1 METNQIY
8 ELINEVNKQTIGTEN
23 LTVLNTEQL
32 VALGDYLFNSGS
44 VDLWT
49 NTLLSR
55 IASTKI
61 SYRAY
66 QSKLGIYAV
75 SDITMGLIMQK
86 IKVDMP
92 NAVEDVTT
100 QLQDGESVDM
110 YIVSKPTAHQK
121 LFAKR
126 TPATFFRTTQRKW
139 LRESFTSE
147 SAMGSFLA
155 AVQGETNNKIEL
167 TQENLAR
174 LTMANFM
181 AIISQTSSRVVDLV
195 TEYNALTDNDVPTG
209 EGALLDEG
217 FCRYALGRM
226 NKIAKYMETM
236 SRLYND
242 GSVDRHSPIGSQRFV
257 SLIDFRTA
265 LETQVQWAAFNERY
279 VATKNGVEV
288 PYWQSATS
296 PFDIKLR
303 IHEGTEDDQ
312 DDDEDVDI
320 TLSNVVGMIH
330 DVDAFGTYRKEMDVI
345 TTPVN
350 ARGAYYNTFW
360 HLNDLYFNDV
370 SENGI
375 LFTLN

>member
-8 ELINEVNKQTIGTEN
+8 GLINDVNKQTIGTEN
-23 LTVLNTEQL
+23 LTILNTEQL
-32 VALGDYLFNSGS
+32 VALGDFLFNSGS

-100 QLQDGESVDM
+100 QLQDGQSVDM
-110 YIVSKPTAHQK
+110 YIVSKPSTHQK

-139 LRESFTSE
+139 LREAFTSE

-155 AVQGETNNKIEL
+155 AVQGEVNNKIEL

-181 AIISQTSSRVVDLV
+181 AIISQTSSRVIDLV

-242 GSVDRHSPIGSQRFV
+242 GSVDRHSPKGSQRFV

-288 PYWQSATS
+288 PYWQSAKS

-303 IHEGTEDDQ
+303 IHEGTEDTSDT
-312 DDDEDVDI
+312 DDDVDI

>member
-8 ELINEVNKQTIGTEN
+8 ELINDVNAQTIGTEN

-100 QLQDGESVDM
+100 QLQDGESIDM
-110 YIVSKPTAHQK
+110 YIVSKPTTHQK

-155 AVQGETNNKIEL
+155 AVQGEVNNKIEL

-181 AIISQTSSRVVDLV
+181 AIISQTSSRVVNLV

-226 NKIAKYMETM
+226 NKVAKYMETM

-288 PYWQSATS
+288 PYWQSAKS
-296 PFDIKLR
+296 PFNINLR
-303 IHEGTEDDQ
+303 IHEGTEDDT
-312 DDDEDVDI
+312 DEDEDVDI

>member
-8 ELINEVNKQTIGTEN
+8 GLINDVNKQTIGTEN
-23 LTVLNTEQL
+23 LTILNTEQL
-32 VALGDYLFNSGS
+32 VALGDFLFNSGS

-139 LRESFTSE
+139 LREAFTSE

-155 AVQGETNNKIEL
+155 AVQGEVNNKIEL

-181 AIISQTSSRVVDLV
+181 AIISQTSSRVIDLV

-242 GSVDRHSPIGSQRFV
+242 GSVDRHSPKGSQRFV

-288 PYWQSATS
+288 PYWQSAKS

-303 IHEGTEDDQ
+303 IHEGTEDTSDT
-312 DDDEDVDI
+312 DDDVDI

>member
-1 METNQIY
+1 METNQLY
-8 ELINEVNKQTIGTEN
+8 DLINDVNKQTIGTEN
-23 LTVLNTEQL
+23 LTILNTEQL
-32 VALGDYLFNSGS
+32 VALGDFIFNSGS

-139 LRESFTSE
+139 LREAFTSE

-155 AVQGETNNKIEL
+155 AVQGEVNNKIEL

-181 AIISQTSSRVVDLV
+181 CLISQTSSRVVDLV

-242 GSVDRHSPIGSQRFV
+242 GSVDRHSPKGSQRFV

-288 PYWQSATS
+288 PYWQSAKS

-303 IHEGTEDDQ
+303 IHEGTEDTE
-312 DDDEDVDI
+312 DDDDDVDI

>member
-8 ELINEVNKQTIGTEN
+8 GLINDVNAQTIGTEN
-23 LTVLNTEQL
+23 LTILNTEQL
-32 VALGDYLFNSGS
+32 VALGDFLFNSGS

-139 LRESFTSE
+139 LREAFTSE

-155 AVQGETNNKIEL
+155 AVQGEVNNKIEL

-181 AIISQTSSRVVDLV
+181 AIISQTSSRVVELV
-195 TEYNALTDNDVPTG
+195 TEYNTLTGENIPTG

-242 GSVDRHSPIGSQRFV
+242 GSVDRHSPKGSQRFV

-288 PYWQSATS
+288 PYWQSAKS

-303 IHEGTEDDQ
+303 IHEGTEDTSDS
-312 DDDEDVDI
+312 DDDVDI

>member
-226 NKIAKYMETM
+226 NKVAKYMETM

-279 VATKNGVEV
+279 VATKNGAEV
-288 PYWQSATS
+288 PYWQSAKT

-303 IHEGTEDDQ
+303 IHEGTEDTSDE
-312 DDDEDVDI
+312 DEDVDI

>member
-8 ELINEVNKQTIGTEN
+8 GLINDVNKQTIGTEN
-23 LTVLNTEQL
+23 LTILNTEQL
-32 VALGDYLFNSGS
+32 VALGDFLFNSGS

-100 QLQDGESVDM
+100 QLQDGQSVDM

-139 LRESFTSE
+139 LREAFKSE

-155 AVQGETNNKIEL
+155 AVQGEVNNKIEL

-242 GSVDRHSPIGSQRFV
+242 GSVDRHSPKGSQRFV

-288 PYWQSATS
+288 PYWQSAKS

-303 IHEGTEDDQ
+303 IHEGTEDTEDT
-312 DDDEDVDI
+312 DDDVDI

>member
-8 ELINEVNKQTIGTEN
+8 GLINDVNEQTIGTEN
-23 LTVLNTEQL
+23 LKVLNTEQL

-55 IASTKI
+55 IASTKV

-100 QLQDGESVDM
+100 QLQDGESIDM

-139 LRESFTSE
+139 LREAFTSE

-155 AVQGETNNKIEL
+155 AVQGEVNNKIEL

-181 AIISQTSSRVVDLV
+181 AIISQTSTRVVELV

-226 NKIAKYMETM
+226 NKVAKYMETM

-279 VATKNGVEV
+279 VATKNGIEV
-288 PYWQSATS
+288 PYWQSAKS

-303 IHEGTEDDQ
+303 IHEGTEDTS

>member
-8 ELINEVNKQTIGTEN
+8 GLINDVNAQTIGTEN

-32 VALGDYLFNSGS
+32 VALGDFLFNSGS

-55 IASTKI
+55 IASTKV

-100 QLQDGESVDM
+100 QLQDGESIDM

-139 LRESFTSE
+139 LREAFTSE

-155 AVQGETNNKIEL
+155 AVQGEVNNKIEL

-279 VATKNGVEV
+279 VATKNGIEV
-288 PYWQSATS
+288 PYWQSAKS

-303 IHEGTEDDQ
+303 IHEGTEDDS

>member
-1 METNQIY
+1 MDTNQIY
-8 ELINEVNKQTIGTEN
+8 DLINDVNKQTIGTEN
-23 LTVLNTEQL
+23 LTILNTEQL

-100 QLQDGESVDM
+100 QLQDGQSVDM

-139 LRESFTSE
+139 LKEAFTSE

-181 AIISQTSSRVVDLV
+181 AIISQTSSRVINLV
-195 TEYNALTDNDVPTG
+195 TEYNALTSNDVSTG
-209 EGALLDEG
+209 EAALLDEG

-242 GSVDRHSPIGSQRFV
+242 GTVDRHSPIGSQRFV
-257 SLIDFRTA
+257 SLIDYRTA

-279 VATKNGVEV
+279 VSTKNGVEV
-288 PYWQSATS
+288 PYWQSAKS
-296 PFDIKLR
+296 PYDIKLR
-303 IHEGTEDDQ
+303 IHEGTEDTSDT
-312 DDDEDVDI
+312 DDDIDI
-320 TLSNVVGMIH
+320 TLTNVVGMIH
-330 DVDAFGTYRKEMDVI
+330 DVDAFGTYRKDMDVI

>member
-8 ELINEVNKQTIGTEN
+8 GLINDVNKQTIGTEN
-23 LTVLNTEQL
+23 LTILNTEQL
-32 VALGDYLFNSGS
+32 VALGDFLFNSGS

-100 QLQDGESVDM
+100 QLQDGQSVDM
-110 YIVSKPTAHQK
+110 YIVSKPTVHQK

-126 TPATFFRTTQRKW
+126 TPATFYRTTQRKW
-139 LRESFTSE
+139 LREAFTSE

-155 AVQGETNNKIEL
+155 AVQGEVNNKIEL

-242 GSVDRHSPIGSQRFV
+242 GSVDRHSPKGSQRFV

-288 PYWQSATS
+288 PYWQSAKS

-303 IHEGTEDDQ
+303 IHEGTEDTSDT
-312 DDDEDVDI
+312 DDNVDI

-330 DVDAFGTYRKEMDVI
+330 DVDAFGTYRKDMDVI
-345 TTPVN
+345 TTAVN

>member
-8 ELINEVNKQTIGTEN
+8 GLINDVNKQTIGTEN
-23 LTVLNTEQL
+23 LTILNTEQL
-32 VALGDYLFNSGS
+32 VALGDFLFNSGS

-100 QLQDGESVDM
+100 QLQDGQSVDM
-110 YIVSKPTAHQK
+110 YIVSKPVAHQK

-139 LRESFTSE
+139 LREAFTSE

-155 AVQGETNNKIEL
+155 AVQGEVNNKIEL

-181 AIISQTSSRVVDLV
+181 ANISQTSSRVVNLV
-195 TEYNALTDNDVPTG
+195 AEYNALTDNDVPTG

-217 FCRYALGRM
+217 FCRFALGRM

-242 GSVDRHSPIGSQRFV
+242 GSVDRHSPKGSQRFV

-288 PYWQSATS
+288 PYWQSAKS

-303 IHEGTEDDQ
+303 IHEGTEDTSDT
-312 DDDEDVDI
+312 DNDVDI

>member
-1 METNQIY
+1 MDTNQIY
-8 ELINEVNKQTIGTEN
+8 DLINDVNKQTIGTEN
-23 LTVLNTEQL
+23 LTILNTEQL

-100 QLQDGESVDM
+100 QLQDGQSVDM

-139 LRESFTSE
+139 LKEAFTSE

-181 AIISQTSSRVVDLV
+181 AIISQTSSRVINLV
-195 TEYNALTDNDVPTG
+195 TEYNALTSNDVSTG
-209 EGALLDEG
+209 EAALLDEG

-242 GSVDRHSPIGSQRFV
+242 GTVDRHSPIGSQRFV
-257 SLIDFRTA
+257 SLIDYRTA

-279 VATKNGVEV
+279 VSTKNGVEV
-288 PYWQSATS
+288 PYWQSAKS
-296 PFDIKLR
+296 PYDIKLR
-303 IHEGTEDDQ
+303 IHEGTEDAG
-312 DDDEDVDI
+312 DDDDDIDI
-320 TLSNVVGMIH
+320 TLTNVVGMIH
-330 DVDAFGTYRKEMDVI
+330 DVDAFGTYRKDMDVI

>member
-8 ELINEVNKQTIGTEN
+8 GLINDVNKQTIGTEN

-32 VALGDYLFNSGS
+32 VALGDYIFNSGS

-49 NTLLSR
+49 NTLMSR
-55 IASTKI
+55 IASTKV

-66 QSKLGIYAV
+66 QSKLGLYAV

-92 NAVEDVTT
+92 TAVEDVTT
-100 QLQDGESVDM
+100 QLQDGESIDM

-139 LRESFTSE
+139 LREAFTSE

-155 AVQGETNNKIEL
+155 AVQGEVNNKIEL

-279 VATKNGVEV
+279 VATKNGIEV
-288 PYWQSATS
+288 PYWQASKS

-303 IHEGTEDDQ
+303 IHEGTEDETDE
-312 DDDEDVDI
+312 DEDVDI
-320 TLSNVVGMIH
+320 TLTNVVGMIH

>member
-8 ELINEVNKQTIGTEN
+8 GLINDVNKQTIGTAN

-32 VALGDYLFNSGS
+32 VALGDYIFGSGS
-44 VDLWT
+44 VDIWT
-49 NTLLSR
+49 NTLMQR
-55 IASTKI
+55 IAETKV

-75 SDITMGLIMQK
+75 SDVTMGLIMQK

-100 QLQDGESVDM
+100 QLQDGESIDM

-139 LRESFTSE
+139 LREAFTSE
-147 SAMGSFLA
+147 AAMGSFLA
-155 AVQGETNNKIEL
+155 AVQGEVNNKIEL

-181 AIISQTSSRVVDLV
+181 ANISQTESRVINLV
-195 TEYNALTDNDVPTG
+195 TEYNTLTGNDIDEG
-209 EGALLDEG
+209 EAALLDEG
-217 FCRYALGRM
+217 FCRYAIGRM

-242 GSVDRHSPIGSQRFV
+242 GTVDRHSPIGSQRFV

-265 LETQVQWAAFNERY
+265 VETQVQWAAFNERY

-288 PYWQSATS
+288 PYWQSAKS
-296 PFDIKLR
+296 PYDIKLL
-303 IHEGTEDDQ
+303 IHEGDENDDS
-312 DDDEDVDI
+312 DSDVEI
-320 TLSNVVGMIH
+320 TLSNVIGMIH

-350 ARGAYYNTFW
+350 ARGQYYNTFW

>member
-8 ELINEVNKQTIGTEN
+8 GLINDVNAQTIGTEN
-23 LTVLNTEQL
+23 LTILNTEQL

-100 QLQDGESVDM
+100 QLQDGQSVDM

-139 LRESFTSE
+139 LREAFTSE

-155 AVQGETNNKIEL
+155 AVQGEVNNKIEL

-181 AIISQTSSRVVDLV
+181 ALISQTASRVVNLV
-195 TEYNALTDNDVPTG
+195 SEYNSLTGNDVPTG

-242 GSVDRHSPIGSQRFV
+242 GSVDRHSPKGSQRFV

-288 PYWQSATS
+288 PYWQSAKS

-303 IHEGTEDDQ
+303 IHEGTEDASDS
-312 DDDEDVDI
+312 DDDVDI
-320 TLSNVVGMIH
+320 TLTNVVGMIH

>member
-8 ELINEVNKQTIGTEN
+8 GLINDVNKQTIGTEN
-23 LTVLNTEQL
+23 ITVLNTEQL
-32 VALGDYLFNSGS
+32 VALGDYIFNSGS

-49 NTLLSR
+49 NTLMSR
-55 IASTKI
+55 IASTKV

-66 QSKLGIYAV
+66 QSKLGLYAV

-92 NAVEDVTT
+92 TAVEDVTT
-100 QLQDGESVDM
+100 QLQDGESIDM

-126 TPATFFRTTQRKW
+126 TPASFFRTTQRKW

-155 AVQGETNNKIEL
+155 AVQGEVNNKIEL

-195 TEYNALTDNDVPTG
+195 SEYNELTDNDVPTG

-279 VATKNGVEV
+279 VATKNGIEV
-288 PYWQSATS
+288 PYWQASKS

-303 IHEGTEDDQ
+303 IHEGTEDETDE
-312 DDDEDVDI
+312 DEDVDI
-320 TLSNVVGMIH
+320 TLTNVVGMIH

>member
-1 METNQIY
+1 
-8 ELINEVNKQTIGTEN
+8 
-23 LTVLNTEQL
+23 
-32 VALGDYLFNSGS
+32 
-44 VDLWT
+44 
-49 NTLLSR
+49 
-55 IASTKI
+55 
-61 SYRAY
+61 
-66 QSKLGIYAV
+66 
-75 SDITMGLIMQK
+75 MGLIMQK

-100 QLQDGESVDM
+100 QLQDGQSVDM
-110 YIVSKPTAHQK
+110 YIVSKPTTHQK

-126 TPATFFRTTQRKW
+126 TPTTFFRTTQRKW
-139 LRESFTSE
+139 LREAFTSE

-155 AVQGETNNKIEL
+155 AVQGEVNNKIEL

-181 AIISQTSSRVVDLV
+181 AIISQTASRVVNLV
-195 TEYNALTDNDVPTG
+195 SEYNSLTDNDVPTG

-242 GSVDRHSPIGSQRFV
+242 GSVDRHSPKGSQRFV

-288 PYWQSATS
+288 PYWQSAKS

-303 IHEGTEDDQ
+303 IHEGTEDTSDT
-312 DDDEDVDI
+312 DDDVDI
-320 TLSNVVGMIH
+320 TLTNVVGMIH

>member
-8 ELINEVNKQTIGTEN
+8 GLINDVNAQTIGTEN
-23 LTVLNTEQL
+23 LTILNTEQL
-32 VALGDYLFNSGS
+32 VALGEFLFNSGS

-139 LRESFTSE
+139 LREAFTSE

-155 AVQGETNNKIEL
+155 AVQGEVNNKIEL

-181 AIISQTSSRVVDLV
+181 AIISQTSSRVIDLV

-242 GSVDRHSPIGSQRFV
+242 GSVDRHSPKGSQRFV

-288 PYWQSATS
+288 PYWQSAKS

-303 IHEGTEDDQ
+303 IHEGTEDTEDT
-312 DDDEDVDI
+312 DDDVDI

>member
-8 ELINEVNKQTIGTEN
+8 GLINDVNKQTIGTEN
-23 LTVLNTEQL
+23 LTILNTEQL
-32 VALGDYLFNSGS
+32 VALGDFLFNSGS

-100 QLQDGESVDM
+100 QLQDGESIDM
-110 YIVSKPTAHQK
+110 YIVSKPTTHQK

-139 LRESFTSE
+139 LREAFTSE

-155 AVQGETNNKIEL
+155 AVQGEVNNKIEL

-181 AIISQTSSRVVDLV
+181 AIISQTSSRVVELV

-242 GSVDRHSPIGSQRFV
+242 GSVDRHSPKGSQRFV

-288 PYWQSATS
+288 PYWQSAKS

-303 IHEGTEDDQ
+303 IHEGTEDTSDT
-312 DDDEDVDI
+312 DDDVDI

>member
-8 ELINEVNKQTIGTEN
+8 GLINDVNAQTIGTEN
-23 LTVLNTEQL
+23 LTILNTEQL
-32 VALGDYLFNSGS
+32 VALGDFLFNSGS

-139 LRESFTSE
+139 LREAFTSE

-155 AVQGETNNKIEL
+155 AVQGEVNNKIEL

-181 AIISQTSSRVVDLV
+181 AIISQTSSRVIDLV

-242 GSVDRHSPIGSQRFV
+242 GSVDRHSPKGSQRFV

-288 PYWQSATS
+288 PYWQSAKS

-303 IHEGTEDDQ
+303 IHEGTEDTEDS
-312 DDDEDVDI
+312 DDDVDI

>member
-8 ELINEVNKQTIGTEN
+8 GLINDVNAQTIGTEN

-32 VALGDYLFNSGS
+32 VALGDFLFNSGS

-55 IASTKI
+55 IASTKV

-100 QLQDGESVDM
+100 QLQDGESIDM

-139 LRESFTSE
+139 LREAFTSE

-155 AVQGETNNKIEL
+155 AVQGEVNNKIEL

-226 NKIAKYMETM
+226 NKVAKYMETM

-279 VATKNGVEV
+279 VATKNGIEV
-288 PYWQSATS
+288 PYWQSAKS

-303 IHEGTEDDQ
+303 IHEGTEDDT

>member
-1 METNQIY
+1 MDTNQIY
-8 ELINEVNKQTIGTEN
+8 ELVNDVNKETIGTESI
-23 LTVLNTEQL
+23 TVLNTEQL

-55 IASTKI
+55 IASTKL

-66 QSKLGIYAV
+66 KSKLGLYSV
-75 SDITMGLIMQK
+75 SDTTMGLIMQK

-100 QLQDGESVDM
+100 QLQDGESIDM

-126 TPATFFRTTQRKW
+126 TPYTFFRTTQRKW
-139 LRESFTSE
+139 LREAFTSE
-147 SAMGSFLA
+147 SAMGQFLA

-167 TQENLAR
+167 SQENLAR
-174 LTMANFM
+174 LTIANFM
-181 AIISQTSSRVVDLV
+181 AIISQSESRVINLV

-226 NKIAKYMETM
+226 NKVAKYMETM

-242 GSVDRHSPIGSQRFV
+242 GSVDRHSPISDQRFI

-288 PYWQSATS
+288 PYWQAAKD
-296 PFDIKLR
+296 PFSIKLR
-303 IHEGTEDDQ
+303 IHEGTEDTE

-320 TLSNVVGMIH
+320 TLTNVVGMIH
-330 DVDAFGTYRKEMDVI
+330 DVDALGTYRKEMDVV

-350 ARGAYYNTFW
+350 ARGLYYNTFW

>member
-8 ELINEVNKQTIGTEN
+8 GLINDVNKQTIGTEN
-23 LTVLNTEQL
+23 LTILNTEQL
-32 VALGDYLFNSGS
+32 VALGDFLFNSGS

-139 LRESFTSE
+139 LREAFTSE

-155 AVQGETNNKIEL
+155 AVQGEVNNKIEL

-181 AIISQTSSRVVDLV
+181 AIISQTSSRVIDLV

-242 GSVDRHSPIGSQRFV
+242 GSVDRHSPKGSQRFV

-288 PYWQSATS
+288 PYWQSAKS

-303 IHEGTEDDQ
+303 IHEGTEDTEDT
-312 DDDEDVDI
+312 DDDVDI

>member
-8 ELINEVNKQTIGTEN
+8 GLINDVNAQTIGTEN
-23 LTVLNTEQL
+23 LTILNTDQL
-32 VALGDYLFNSGS
+32 VALGDFLFNSGS

-139 LRESFTSE
+139 LREAFTSE

-155 AVQGETNNKIEL
+155 GVQGEVNNKIEL

-181 AIISQTSSRVVDLV
+181 AIISQTATRVVELV
-195 TEYNALTDNDVPTG
+195 TEYNTLTSENIPTG

-242 GSVDRHSPIGSQRFV
+242 GSVDRHSPKGSQRFV

-288 PYWQSATS
+288 PYWQSAKS

-303 IHEGTEDDQ
+303 IHEGTEDTSDS
-312 DDDEDVDI
+312 DDDVDI

>member
-8 ELINEVNKQTIGTEN
+8 GLINDVNEQTIGTEN
-23 LTVLNTEQL
+23 LKVLNTEQL

-55 IASTKI
+55 IASTKV

-92 NAVEDVTT
+92 NAVEDVTS
-100 QLQDGESVDM
+100 QLEDGESIDM
-110 YIVSKPTAHQK
+110 YIVSKPSTHQK

-139 LRESFTSE
+139 LREAFTSE

-155 AVQGETNNKIEL
+155 AVQGEVNNKIEL

-181 AIISQTSSRVVDLV
+181 AIISQTSTRVVELV

-226 NKIAKYMETM
+226 NKVAKYMETM

-279 VATKNGVEV
+279 VATKNGIEV
-288 PYWQSATS
+288 PYWQSAKS

-303 IHEGTEDDQ
+303 IHEGTEDTSDT
-312 DDDEDVDI
+312 DDDVDI

>member
-8 ELINEVNKQTIGTEN
+8 GLINDVNKQTIGTEN
-23 LTVLNTEQL
+23 LTILNTEQL
-32 VALGDYLFNSGS
+32 VALGDFLFNSGS

-100 QLQDGESVDM
+100 QLQDGQSVDM
-110 YIVSKPTAHQK
+110 YIVSKPVAHQK

-139 LRESFTSE
+139 LREAFTSE

-155 AVQGETNNKIEL
+155 AVQGEVNNKIEL

-181 AIISQTSSRVVDLV
+181 ANISQTSSRVVNLV
-195 TEYNALTDNDVPTG
+195 AEYNALTDNDVPTG

-217 FCRYALGRM
+217 FCRFALGRM
-226 NKIAKYMETM
+226 NKIAKYK
-236 SRLYND
+236 
-242 GSVDRHSPIGSQRFV
+242 IGRAHV
-257 SLIDFRTA
+257 
-265 LETQVQWAAFNERY
+265 
-279 VATKNGVEV
+279 
-288 PYWQSATS
+288 
-296 PFDIKLR
+296 
-303 IHEGTEDDQ
+303 
-312 DDDEDVDI
+312 
-320 TLSNVVGMIH
+320 
-330 DVDAFGTYRKEMDVI
+330 
-345 TTPVN
+345 
-350 ARGAYYNTFW
+350 
-360 HLNDLYFNDV
+360 
-370 SENGI
+370 
-375 LFTLN
+375 

>member
-8 ELINEVNKQTIGTEN
+8 GLINDVNAQTIGTEN
-23 LTVLNTEQL
+23 LTILNTEQL
-32 VALGDYLFNSGS
+32 VALGDFLFNSGS

-139 LRESFTSE
+139 LREAFTSE

-155 AVQGETNNKIEL
+155 AVQGEVNNKIEL

-181 AIISQTSSRVVDLV
+181 AIISQTSSRVVELV
-195 TEYNALTDNDVPTG
+195 TEYNTLTGENIPTG

-242 GSVDRHSPIGSQRFV
+242 GSVDRHSPKGSQRFV

-288 PYWQSATS
+288 PYWQSAKS

-303 IHEGTEDDQ
+303 IHEGTEDTSDT
-312 DDDEDVDI
+312 DDDVDI

>member
-8 ELINEVNKQTIGTEN
+8 GLINDVNAQTIGTEN
-23 LTVLNTEQL
+23 LTILNTEQL
-32 VALGDYLFNSGS
+32 VALGDFLFNSGS

-139 LRESFTSE
+139 LREAFTSE

-155 AVQGETNNKIEL
+155 AVQGEVNNKIEL

-181 AIISQTSSRVVDLV
+181 AIISQTSTRVVELV
-195 TEYNALTDNDVPTG
+195 TEYNTLTGENIPTG

-242 GSVDRHSPIGSQRFV
+242 GSVDRHSPKGSQRFV

-288 PYWQSATS
+288 PYWQSAKS

-303 IHEGTEDDQ
+303 IHEGTEDTSDT
-312 DDDEDVDI
+312 DDDVDI

>member
-8 ELINEVNKQTIGTEN
+8 GLINDVNAQTIGTEN
-23 LTVLNTEQL
+23 LTILNTEQL
-32 VALGDYLFNSGS
+32 VALGDFLFNSGS

-139 LRESFTSE
+139 LREAFTSE

-155 AVQGETNNKIEL
+155 AVQGEVNNKIEL

-181 AIISQTSSRVVDLV
+181 AIISQTSSRVIDLV

-242 GSVDRHSPIGSQRFV
+242 GSVDRHSPKGSQRFV

-288 PYWQSATS
+288 PYWQSAKS

-303 IHEGTEDDQ
+303 IHEGTEDTSDT
-312 DDDEDVDI
+312 DDDVDI

>member
-8 ELINEVNKQTIGTEN
+8 CLINDVNAQTIGTEN
-23 LTVLNTEQL
+23 LTILNTEQL
-32 VALGDYLFNSGS
+32 VALGDFLFNSGS

-139 LRESFTSE
+139 LREAFTSE

-155 AVQGETNNKIEL
+155 AVQGEVNNKIEL

-242 GSVDRHSPIGSQRFV
+242 GSVDRHSPKGSQRFV

-288 PYWQSATS
+288 PYWQSAKS

-303 IHEGTEDDQ
+303 IHEGTEDTEDT
-312 DDDEDVDI
+312 DDDVDI

>member
-8 ELINEVNKQTIGTEN
+8 ELINDVNKQTIGTEN
-23 LTVLNTEQL
+23 LTILNTEQL
-32 VALGDYLFNSGS
+32 VALGDFIFNSGS

-100 QLQDGESVDM
+100 QLQDGQSVDM

-126 TPATFFRTTQRKW
+126 TPTTFFRTTQRKW
-139 LRESFTSE
+139 LREAFTSE

-155 AVQGETNNKIEL
+155 AVQGEVNNKIEL

-181 AIISQTSSRVVDLV
+181 ALISQTSSRVINLV
-195 TEYNALTDNDVPTG
+195 AEYNALTDNDVPTG

-242 GSVDRHSPIGSQRFV
+242 GSVDRHSPKGSQRFV

-288 PYWQSATS
+288 PYWQAAKS

-303 IHEGTEDDQ
+303 IHEGTEDSS
-312 DDDEDVDI
+312 DDDNDIDI
-320 TLSNVVGMIH
+320 TLTNVVGMIH

>member
-8 ELINEVNKQTIGTEN
+8 GLINDVNAQTIGTEN
-23 LTVLNTEQL
+23 LTILNTEQL
-32 VALGDYLFNSGS
+32 VALGDFLFNSGS

-139 LRESFTSE
+139 LREAFTSE

-155 AVQGETNNKIEL
+155 AVQGEVNNKIEL

-181 AIISQTSSRVVDLV
+181 AIISQTSSRVVKLV
-195 TEYNALTDNDVPTG
+195 TEYNTLTGESIPTG

-242 GSVDRHSPIGSQRFV
+242 GSVDRHSPRGSQRFV

-288 PYWQSATS
+288 PYWQSAKS

-303 IHEGTEDDQ
+303 IHEGTEDTSDT
-312 DDDEDVDI
+312 DDDVDI

>member
-8 ELINEVNKQTIGTEN
+8 DLINEVNKQTIGTEN
-23 LTVLNTEQL
+23 ITVLNTEQL
-32 VALGDYLFNSGS
+32 VALGDFLFNSGS

-100 QLQDGESVDM
+100 QLQDGQSVDM

-139 LRESFTSE
+139 LKESFTTE

-181 AIISQTSSRVVDLV
+181 ALISQTSSRVVDLV
-195 TEYNALTDNDVPTG
+195 SEYNSLTDNDVPTG

-242 GSVDRHSPIGSQRFV
+242 GSVDRHSPKDSQRFV

-303 IHEGTEDDQ
+303 IHEGTEDTEDT
-312 DDDEDVDI
+312 DDDVDI

>member
-279 VATKNGVEV
+279 VATKNGIEV
-288 PYWQSATS
+288 PYWQSAKS

-303 IHEGTEDDQ
+303 IHEGTEDDT

>member
-8 ELINEVNKQTIGTEN
+8 GLINDVNAQTIGTEN
-23 LTVLNTEQL
+23 LTILNTEQL
-32 VALGDYLFNSGS
+32 VALGDFLFNSGS

-139 LRESFTSE
+139 LREAFTSE

-155 AVQGETNNKIEL
+155 AVQGEVNNKIEL

-181 AIISQTSSRVVDLV
+181 AIISQTSSRVVELV
-195 TEYNALTDNDVPTG
+195 TEYNTLTGESIPTG

-242 GSVDRHSPIGSQRFV
+242 GSVDRHSPKGSQRFV

-288 PYWQSATS
+288 PYWQSAKS

-303 IHEGTEDDQ
+303 IHEGTEDTSDT
-312 DDDEDVDI
+312 DDDVDI

>member
-8 ELINEVNKQTIGTEN
+8 GLINDVNKQTIGTEN
-23 LTVLNTEQL
+23 LTILNTEQL
-32 VALGDYLFNSGS
+32 VALGDFLFNSGS

-100 QLQDGESVDM
+100 QLQDGESIDM
-110 YIVSKPTAHQK
+110 YIVSKPVAHQK

-139 LRESFTSE
+139 LREAFTSE

-155 AVQGETNNKIEL
+155 AVQGEVNNKIEL

-195 TEYNALTDNDVPTG
+195 TEYNSLTDNDVPTG

-242 GSVDRHSPIGSQRFV
+242 GSVDRHSPKGSQRFV

-288 PYWQSATS
+288 PYWQSAKS

-303 IHEGTEDDQ
+303 IHEGTEDTEDT
-312 DDDEDVDI
+312 DDDVDI

>member
-8 ELINEVNKQTIGTEN
+8 GLINDVNAQTIGTEN
-23 LTVLNTEQL
+23 LTILNTEQL
-32 VALGDYLFNSGS
+32 VALGDFLFNSGS

-139 LRESFTSE
+139 LREAFTSE

-155 AVQGETNNKIEL
+155 AVQGEVNNKIEL

-181 AIISQTSSRVVDLV
+181 AIISQTASRVVELV
-195 TEYNALTDNDVPTG
+195 TEYNTLTGENIPTG

-242 GSVDRHSPIGSQRFV
+242 GSVDRHSPKGSQRFV

-288 PYWQSATS
+288 PYWQSAKS

-303 IHEGTEDDQ
+303 IHEGTEDTSDT
-312 DDDEDVDI
+312 DDDVDI

>member
-1 METNQIY
+1 MDTNQIY
-8 ELINEVNKQTIGTEN
+8 DLINDVNKQTIGTEN
-23 LTVLNTEQL
+23 LTILNTEQL

-100 QLQDGESVDM
+100 QLQDGQSVDM

-139 LRESFTSE
+139 LKEAFTSE

-181 AIISQTSSRVVDLV
+181 AIISQTSSRVINLV
-195 TEYNALTDNDVPTG
+195 TEYNALTDNDVSTG
-209 EGALLDEG
+209 EAALLDEG

-242 GSVDRHSPIGSQRFV
+242 GTVDRHSPIGSQRFV

-279 VATKNGVEV
+279 VSTKNGVEV
-288 PYWQSATS
+288 PYWQSAKS
-296 PFDIKLR
+296 PYDIKLR
-303 IHEGTEDDQ
+303 IHEGTEDTSDT
-312 DDDEDVDI
+312 DDDVDI
-320 TLSNVVGMIH
+320 TLTNVVGMIH
-330 DVDAFGTYRKEMDVI
+330 DVDAFGTYRKDMDVI

>member
-1 METNQIY
+1 METNHIY
-8 ELINEVNKQTIGTEN
+8 GLINDVNEQTIGTEN
-23 LTVLNTEQL
+23 LKVLNTEQL

-55 IASTKI
+55 IASTKV

-100 QLQDGESVDM
+100 QLEDGESIDM
-110 YIVSKPTAHQK
+110 YIVSKPSTHQK

-139 LRESFTSE
+139 LREAFTSE

-155 AVQGETNNKIEL
+155 AVQGEVNNKIEL

-181 AIISQTSSRVVDLV
+181 AIISQTSTRVVELV

-226 NKIAKYMETM
+226 NKVAKYMETM

-279 VATKNGVEV
+279 VATKNGIEV
-288 PYWQSATS
+288 PYWQSAKS

-303 IHEGTEDDQ
+303 IHEGTEDTSDE
-312 DDDEDVDI
+312 DEDVDI
-320 TLSNVVGMIH
+320 TLTNVVGMIH